1 MTELD
6 NPVQRGTRALQQDK
20 SCVYIVSKY
29 VKVEQGSTSADLEL
43 NKHPSCDGLSVRA
56 TLSWSKYG
64 DNAVPSTATIEWEAQ
79 ELGAK
84 NVSISFDASALKVPE
99 DDVIVV
105 EVVRV
110 STGYVD
116 KQEARATV
124 GLLDEDG
131 IPGYEIVEQAIFYR
145 WEMPY
150 VTINLVNG
158 TVKGV
163 QDAMVQY
170 SLEPVEDAEM
180 SLYFPGVLPKN
191 GIVRFAPGE
200 SKKKILLEVDWQ
212 KVPTKARHSVAMKI
226 IPVYKARISRYGPR
240 IAAHLLGSEKGSCP
254 PGSKVRDGEEKT
266 TGQPISKVDTRDL
279 SIRSSNASLVLVRE
293 DGSSIPLYSRVSAPN
308 QDLGAVVDT
317 KTERIY
323 VCLPPVL
330 RLHPSKQDTSR
341 LLGPV
346 RNQHCGKDVEEFRVS
361 LPIGLSSYLI
371 VGEKSHNATISI
383 RRQADFRHT
392 QLEYLKIVPSH
403 GAAFFACQA
412 PEPIVTIKNVE
423 AARKAGEVNET
434 NTCVAGNVLKVNLD
448 SDVDSVQIVPSLLV
462 QNIPGVRLEMNGQVV
477 GYSGTPDDSRQRSDA
492 EPFDATSSGDSQGY
506 FMSDA
511 YIMNLPIAVEVP
523 VQIVV
528 FAEDGT
534 TTSSY
539 SLMLH
544 RKNSKYK
551 SQVAASNAELSRIPA
566 LASILVG
573 DMSNCDVCM
582 PGWVSTAQ
590 DAIECSLCP
599 PGSFADKYGTKCELC
614 DLGTYSMSW
623 GSRQCKHCIEGTYAS
638 RPGSTSCK
646 LCPDTLT
653 TNGDGKSM
661 CQANSEDKRMQNR
674 YAVMIYVSVKLSG
687 IDEDA
692 IILKAGVQDTPHKV
706 ISNLVK
712 ADVASAFNTSTS
724 AVRVMSIRKLSDRNY
739 ETNVSASLPVY
750 IPPSATEEDITT
762 ALELERLSADSPLE
776 LLATNPDTFF
786 GKTTEI
792 LEAHVESTAVHTED
806 YFPSSTSGLMI
817 GLVTV
822 GSIGTLMGML
832 LFIHSAHRLKQR
844 PGEREALLGG
854 RR

>member
-1 MTELD
+1 M
-6 NPVQRGTRALQQDK
+6 
-20 SCVYIVSKY
+20 YIVSKY
-29 VKVEQGSTSADLEL
+29 VKVDLGSTSADLEL
-43 NKHPSCDGLSVRA
+43 RKHSWCDGLSLRA

-64 DNAVPSTATIEWEAQ
+64 DNALPSSATIEWEAE

-99 DDVIVV
+99 DDIIVV
-105 EVVRV
+105 EVVHV
-110 STGYVD
+110 SPGYVD
-116 KQEARATV
+116 KQEAIAAV
-124 GLLDEDG
+124 GLLDEDEV
-131 IPGYEIVEQAIFYR
+131 PGYEIVEQEIFHR
-145 WEMPY
+145 WEMPH

-163 QDAMVQY
+163 QDAIVQY
-170 SLEPVEDAEM
+170 SLEPMEDAEM
-180 SLYFPGVLPKN
+180 AVYFPGVLPKN
-191 GIVRFAPGE
+191 GIMRFAPGE
-200 SKKKILLEVDWQ
+200 YKKKVFLEVDWGT
-212 KVPTKARHSVAMKI
+212 VPTKARYSVAMKI
-226 IPVYKARISRYGPR
+226 IPVYKARISGSGAR

-254 PGSKVRDGEEKT
+254 PGSKMQSGKEKT
-266 TGQPISKVDTRDL
+266 SGDSISGADSPDL
-279 SIRSSNASLVLVRE
+279 SIRSSNASLVMVRE
-293 DGSSIPLYSRVSAPN
+293 DGSRIPLYSRIAAPN
-308 QDLGAVVDT
+308 QDLGAVVDR
-317 KTERIY
+317 KIKRIY
-323 VCLPPVL
+323 LCVPPPL
-330 RLHPSKQDTSR
+330 RLYPLNQDTSR
-341 LLGPV
+341 LWGPV
-346 RNQHCGKDVEEFRVS
+346 GNQHCRKDMDEFRVD

-371 VGEKSHNATISI
+371 VNERLHNSTISI

-412 PEPIVTIKNVE
+412 PIPIVTIKNSESIRE
-423 AARKAGEVNET
+423 AGQVDQANA
-434 NTCVAGNVLKVNLD
+434 CVAGDVLKVNLD
-448 SDVDSVQIVPSLLV
+448 SDVESVQVVPSLLV
-462 QNIPGVRLEMNGQVV
+462 QNVPGVRLEMNGQVV
-477 GYSGTPDDSRQRSDA
+477 GYSGTADDSRQRSD
-492 EPFDATSSGDSQGY
+492 EPFDTTMTEDSQGY

-511 YIMNLPIAVEVP
+511 YIMNLPIGVEVP
-523 VQIVV
+523 VKIVV

-544 RKNSKYK
+544 RKNSKYT
-551 SQVAASNAELSRIPA
+551 SQIASSNTELSRIPA
-566 LASILVG
+566 LSSILLG
-573 DMSNCDVCM
+573 DMNKCEVCM

-599 PGSFADKYGTKCELC
+599 PGSFANKYGTKCELC

-653 TNGDGKSM
+653 TIGDGGSM

-674 YAVMIYVSVKLSG
+674 YAVMIYVSVQLSG

-712 ADVASAFNTSTS
+712 SDMASAFNTSTS

-739 ETNVSASLPVY
+739 ETNVSASLQVY

-792 LEAHVESTAVHTED
+792 LEAHVESAAVHTED
-806 YFPSSTSGLMI
+806 YFPNNTSGLMV

-822 GSIGTLMGML
+822 GSIGTILGML
-832 LFIHSAHRLKQR
+832 MLIHAAYRLKQQSV
-844 PGEREALLGG
+844 EREALLGG
-854 RR
+854 RRSSSR